1 MQNQETV
8 LHDLNRLHEL
18 GVSLSIDD
26 FGTGYSSLA
35 TLHRMP
41 VQSIK
46 LDRSFVSNLPNKAD
60 SVILS
65 RTVLAMAQAL
75 GLGVVAEGVET
86 AEQRDFLIE
95 SGVLEPARFW
105 PGPTDD
111 CR

>member
-1 MQNQETV
+1 
-8 LHDLNRLHEL
+8 
-18 GVSLSIDD
+18 
-26 FGTGYSSLA
+26 
-35 TLHRMP
+35 MP

-95 SGVLEPARFW
+95 SGVLELQGFGLAR
-105 PGPTDD
+105 PMTADD
-111 CR
+111 SRQFVWDTGHAGQPERTHQRIHGQNGCAEKRTERH